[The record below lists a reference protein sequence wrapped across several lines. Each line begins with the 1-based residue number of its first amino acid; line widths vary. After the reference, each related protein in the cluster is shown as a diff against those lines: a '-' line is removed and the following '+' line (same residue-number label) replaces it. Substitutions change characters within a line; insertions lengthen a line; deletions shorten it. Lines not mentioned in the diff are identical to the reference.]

1 MKTITSATAFMAL
14 SLLLSV
20 PLFSQETN
28 KNDARRFLSR
38 GMSIFFSPV
47 YTSPMDKGA
56 DSLLFR
62 GSGAGIKFGGDYFFG
77 NVGLGVVSGFS
88 SSAADDALI
97 NDFLKRNS
105 IPQDQLVI
113 NKSSQQSMY
122 LLIGPSLRWGNSVQ
136 LFAHAKGGLF
146 INNGGLVNIQ
156 QKGAQ
161 RSIYRNEATTKSIYP
176 GFQAGLGIQYST
188 RSETWSFGFGA
199 DYMSTKTQMQNFDLR
214 RGGGVEGLKLS
225 RNISDLMAGISIRYN
240 IRSPRDAAS
249 GQATGRRTRDA
260 ASGLPTGRRS
270 TMSNRDAAS
279 GLPTG
284 RRSTMTN
291 RDAASGLPTGRRST
305 MTNRDAA
312 SGLPTGRRSSE
323 IITEEVEITESGAN
337 CGPVTQRVTNPDGS
351 TSEMTFACPDDA
363 AAYLRN
369 INGGMPNRISM
380 NVTVPKQTQGAT
392 FGEKVNQGL
401 QGPGGTNAGKQTQ
414 GATFG
419 EKVNAGLHAA
429 GGALAQGKNI
439 ISGNIGWATEGSTGI
454 VTNKTITKL
463 AGGSGGGAA
472 AASYAATGM
481 VVSNPSPG
489 IGSVLTLYSRE
500 AGSGMATGRR
510 DKGSGMATGRRQ
522 YQPLYQEGSGNACDT
537 CSTTVRLSSVQNNPY
552 FAGNDLAGENVQM
565 INGHNNPAFTE
576 SQMAGTMAKSGKGHD
591 QDCDG
596 LAGVDV
602 YLKNPYS
609 GAVLAK
615 TTTTACGDFFFANV
629 PDGDYAV
636 AVIGILGTKKGY
648 DYYKASASDM
658 RGIVETAPSALQLFL
673 NTGGKEEEPVQKAG
687 ISTSRSNIRNKT
699 LTIIEADTD
708 GDGEYEALR
717 ANATFSDG
725 SSADISSSIKKS
737 PASGGSPSLT
747 IDEAGT
753 QRRRVEVLKSNKTGN
768 PNARRLTGI
777 SVAGTGITLRATATF
792 SDGSSSD
799 ITESL
804 EVNNAHN
811 GVRQYSVMVSDVD
824 GDGHADAVLKTRTKS
839 NQTNER
845 MAANAEEEIWSPRS
859 NIKTIPVTTGDLDG
873 DGAADMIAGNN
884 GYDQTHRLTRGTKSG
899 GAMSRQAG
907 GPIGGIIVKGG
918 KNPGGQMRTMTTDE
932 NGMFEFTGLEA
943 GSYTFTVEQK
953 LIIND
958 ETFVSV
964 GDGSSSRAQDHNS
977 SRSNKSGIVAPD
989 GGGGS
994 GGSGGTKAQD
1004 HNSTRSNK
1012 TASIAAPDPGSG
1024 GGGGGGSKAQDHNS
1038 TRSNKTASVIDNDL
1052 DNGDGSFR
1060 KGDVKVTASQN
1071 TQSLRTISVQADLDG
1086 DGVYETDV
1094 TSKISDEL
1102 ILDKEGN
1109 LTEPQQ
1115 KAGISTSRSNIRN
1128 RSSLQPVTQT
1138 VFTGYGT
1145 TTING
1150 KEVEVKT
1157 VYKVVEKATSGLK
1170 DTLKTQVSIRPAKK
1184 YSPTV

>member
-1 MKTITSATAFMAL
+1 MKTITSATAFTAL

-28 KNDARRFLSR
+28 KNVARSYHSR

-62 GSGAGIKFGGDYFFG
+62 GSGAGMKFGGDYFFG
-77 NVGLGVVSGFS
+77 NVGLGLVSGFS

-105 IPQDQLVI
+105 IPQDLLVI
-113 NKSSQQSMY
+113 NKSSQQNMY
-122 LLIGPSLRWGNSVQ
+122 LLVGPSLRWGKSVQ

-176 GFQAGLGIQYST
+176 GFQTGVSIQYSNK
-188 RSETWSFGFGA
+188 SETWSFGFGA

-214 RGGGVEGLKLS
+214 RGGGVEGLQLS
-225 RNISDLMAGISIRYN
+225 RNISDLMAGISIRYT
-240 IRSPRDAAS
+240 IKSPRDAAS
-249 GQATGRRTRDA
+249 GLATGRRTRDAASGLATGRRTRDAASGLATGRRTRDA

-270 TMSNRDAAS
+270 A
-279 GLPTG
+279 G
-284 RRSTMTN
+284 
-291 RDAASGLPTGRRST
+291 
-305 MTNRDAA
+305 
-312 SGLPTGRRSSE
+312 
-323 IITEEVEITESGAN
+323 IVTEEVTITDVVEMPEPGSN

-363 AAYLRN
+363 AAYQRK
-369 INGGMPNRISM
+369 ISSDMPNRISM
-380 NVTVPKQTQGAT
+380 NRMAPKQTQGS
-392 FGEKVNQGL
+392 
-401 QGPGGTNAGKQTQ
+401 
-414 GATFG
+414 TFG

-429 GGALAQGKNI
+429 GGALAQGRNI
-439 ISGNIGWATEGSTGI
+439 ISGKISWASEGSTGI
-454 VTNKTITKL
+454 VTNKTVAKL
-463 AGGSGGGAA
+463 AGGPGGAA
-472 AASYAATGM
+472 AASYASTGM
-481 VVSNPSPG
+481 TVSNPSPG

-500 AGSGMATGRR
+500 AGSGMASGRR

-522 YQPLYQEGSGNACDT
+522 YQPFYREGSGNACDT
-537 CSTTVRLSSVQNNPY
+537 CSTTVRLSNVQNNPY
-552 FAGNDLAGENVQM
+552 FASNELAGEIVQTT
-565 INGHNNPAFTE
+565 NGHNNPAFTE
-576 SQMAGTMAKSGKGHD
+576 SQMAGTMAKTSGQPD

-602 YLKNPYS
+602 YLKDPYS

-629 PDGDYAV
+629 PDGDYMVVLA
-636 AVIGILGTKKGY
+636 AAFLSKKSY
-648 DYYKASASDM
+648 DMYNALATDM
-658 RGIVETAPSALQLFL
+658 RGRLETSPGALQLFL
-673 NTGGKEEEPVQKAG
+673 NTGGKEEESVQKAG

-737 PASGGSPSLT
+737 SVSGASPSLT

-753 QRRRVEVLKSNKTGN
+753 QRRRVEVLKSNKTGD
-768 PNARRLTGI
+768 PNANRLTGI
-777 SVAGTGITLRATATF
+777 IVTGKGAALRATATF

-811 GVRQYSVMVSDVD
+811 GVRQYSVMVTDVD

-873 DGAADMIAGNN
+873 DGEAELIG
-884 GYDQTHRLTRGTKSG
+884 GTLPG
-899 GAMSRQAG
+899 GAVISAAVSRQAG

-918 KNPGGQMRTMTTDE
+918 KNPGGQMRTLTTDE
-932 NGMFEFTGLEA
+932 NGEFEFTGLEA

-964 GDGSSSRAQDHNS
+964 GSSRAQDHNS
-977 SRSNKSGIVAPD
+977 SRSNKTASGVAPD
-989 GGGGS
+989 PGGNGGGS
-994 GGSGGTKAQD
+994 GGSKAQD

-1024 GGGGGGSKAQDHNS
+1024 GGGSGGSKAQDHNS
-1038 TRSNKTASVIDNDL
+1038 TRSNKTASVIDNEL
-1052 DNGDGSFR
+1052 NNGDGSFR

-1086 DGVYETDV
+1086 DGIYETDV
-1094 TSKISDEL
+1094 SSRISDEL
-1102 ILDKEGN
+1102 ILDKDGN

-1115 KAGISTSRSNIRN
+1115 KTGINTSRSNIRN

-1138 VFTGYGT
+1138 IFTGYGT

-1170 DTLKTQVSIRPAKK
+1170 DTLKTQV
-1184 YSPTV
+1184 

>member
-1 MKTITSATAFMAL
+1 MKTNATFMAL
-14 SLLLSV
+14 AAASLLLSV

-28 KNDARRFLSR
+28 KNDARSYHSR

-47 YTSPMDKGA
+47 YNSPMDKGT

-77 NVGLGVVSGFS
+77 NVGLGAVSGFS
-88 SSAADDALI
+88 SSVADDALI

-122 LLIGPSLRWGNSVQ
+122 LLLGPSLRWGKSVQ
-136 LFAHAKGGLF
+136 LLAHAKGGLF

-156 QKGAQ
+156 QKGAT

-176 GFQAGLGIQYST
+176 GFQTGLGVQYST
-188 RSETWSFGFGA
+188 KSDTWSFGFGA
-199 DYMSTKTQMQNFDLR
+199 DYMCTKTQVQNFDLR
-214 RGGGVEGLKLS
+214 RGSGIEGLKLS
-225 RNISDLMAGISIRYN
+225 RNISDLMAGISIRYT
-240 IRSPRDAAS
+240 IKSPRDAAS
-249 GQATGRRTRDA
+249 GQATGKRSREAGTGMATGRRSTMANRDAASGLATGRRTRDA

-270 TMSNRDAAS
+270 A
-279 GLPTG
+279 GLV
-284 RRSTMTN
+284 
-291 RDAASGLPTGRRST
+291 
-305 MTNRDAA
+305 
-312 SGLPTGRRSSE
+312 
-323 IITEEVEITESGAN
+323 TEEVTITDVVTMPEPGSN
-337 CGPVTQRVTNPDGS
+337 CGPVTQRVTNPDGTS
-351 TSEMTFACPDDA
+351 SEMTFACPDDA
-363 AAYLRN
+363 AAFQRN
-369 INGGMPNRISM
+369 MATGMPNRISM

-401 QGPGGTNAGKQTQ
+401 QGPGGSNAGKQTQ

-419 EKVNAGLHAA
+419 EKVNQGLHAA
-429 GGALAQGKNI
+429 GGALAQGSNI
-439 ISGNIGWATEGSTGI
+439 ISGNVSWATEGSTGI
-454 VTNKTITKL
+454 VTNKTVTKL

-489 IGSVLTLYSRE
+489 LGSVLTLYSRE
-500 AGSGMATGRR
+500 SGSGQASGRR
-510 DKGSGMATGRRQ
+510 DKGSGMSTGRRQ
-522 YQPLYQEGSGNACDT
+522 YQPLYREGSGSGCDT
-537 CSTTVRLSSVQNNPY
+537 CATTVRLSNVQNNPY
-552 FAGNDLAGENVQM
+552 FASNELAGENVEM
-565 INGHNNPAFTE
+565 VNGNNNPMYNE
-576 SQMAGTMAKSGKGHD
+576 SQNAGSMVKSSSGQPD

-596 LAGVDV
+596 LSGVNV
-602 YLKNPYS
+602 LLKDPWT
-609 GAVLAK
+609 GAVIAR
-615 TTTTACGDFFFANV
+615 TTTGACGDFFFANV
-629 PDGDYAV
+629 PDGDYMVVLA
-636 AVIGILGTKKGY
+636 AALLSKKSY
-648 DYYKASASDM
+648 DMYNALASEM
-658 RGIVETAPSALQLFL
+658 RGRLETSPGSLQVFI

-708 GDGEYEALR
+708 GDGDYEALR

-725 SSADISSSIKKS
+725 SSADISSSVKKS
-737 PASGGSPSLT
+737 PVSGASPSLT

-804 EVNNAHN
+804 EVINAHN
-811 GVRQYSVMVSDVD
+811 GVRQYSVTVTDLD

-845 MAANAEEEIWSPRS
+845 MAAGGTGEEIWSPRS
-859 NIKTIPVTTGDLDG
+859 NIKRIPVISGDLDG
-873 DGAADMIAGNN
+873 DGTAE
-884 GYDQTHRLTRGTKSG
+884 LLG
-899 GAMSRQAG
+899 GALPGGAVISAAISRQAG
-907 GPIGGIIVKGG
+907 TPIGGIIVKGG

-932 NGMFEFTGLEA
+932 DGMFEFTGLEA
-943 GSYTFTVEQK
+943 GNYTFTVEQK

-964 GDGSSSRAQDHNS
+964 GGSRAQDHNS
-977 SRSNKSGIVAPD
+977 SRSNKTASGIAPD
-989 GGGGS
+989 PGNGGGES
-994 GGSGGTKAQD
+994 SGTKAQD

-1012 TASIAAPDPGSG
+1012 TGNVAAPDPGSG

-1086 DGVYETDV
+1086 DGVFETDV
-1094 TSKISDEL
+1094 TTKISDEL
-1102 ILDKEGN
+1102 ILDKEGS

-1115 KAGISTSRSNIRN
+1115 KTGISTSRSNIRN

-1170 DTLKTQVSIRPAKK
+1170 DTLKTQV
-1184 YSPTV
+1184 

>member
-1 MKTITSATAFMAL
+1 MKTNATFMAFAAA
-14 SLLLSV
+14 SLLLSA

-47 YTSPMDKGA
+47 YNSPMDKGT

-77 NVGLGVVSGFS
+77 NVGLGMVSGFS

-122 LLIGPSLRWGNSVQ
+122 LLIGPSLRWGKSVQ

-156 QKGAQ
+156 QKGAT

-176 GFQAGLGIQYST
+176 GFQTGVGIQYSNK
-188 RSETWSFGFGA
+188 SDTWSFGFGA
-199 DYMSTKTQMQNFDLR
+199 DYMSTKTQVQNFDLR
-214 RGGGVEGLKLS
+214 RGGGFEGLKLS
-225 RNISDLMAGISIRYN
+225 RNISDLMAGVSIRYT
-240 IRSPRDAAS
+240 IKSPRDAAS
-249 GQATGRRTRDA
+249 GLATGRRTRDA

-279 GLPTG
+279 GLATG
-284 RRSTMTN
+284 RRT

-305 MTNRDAA
+305 MTTRDAA

-323 IITEEVEITESGAN
+323 IITEEVEIIESGAN

-363 AAYLRN
+363 AAYLRK

-401 QGPGGTNAGKQTQ
+401 QSAGGNNAGKQTQ

-439 ISGNIGWATEGSTGI
+439 ISGNVSWATEGSSGI
-454 VTNKTITKL
+454 VTNKTVTKL
-463 AGGSGGGAA
+463 AGGAGGGAA
-472 AASYAATGM
+472 QASYAATGM
-481 VVSNPSPG
+481 VVNNPSPG
-489 IGSVLTLYSRE
+489 IGSVLTLYSRD
-500 AGSGMATGRR
+500 ASSGQASGRR
-510 DKGSGMATGRRQ
+510 DKGSGQSTGRRQ
-522 YQPLYQEGSGNACDT
+522 YQPFYREGSGNACDT
-537 CSTTVRLSSVQNNPY
+537 CSTAVRLSSVQNNPY

-576 SQMAGTMAKSGKGHD
+576 SQMAGTMAKSGKGYD

-596 LAGVDV
+596 LAGLDV
-602 YLKNPYS
+602 YLKDPYS
-609 GAVLAK
+609 GAVVAK

-629 PDGDYAV
+629 PDGDYVV
-636 AVIGILGTKKGY
+636 ALTGTFLSRKGY
-648 DYYKASASDM
+648 QYYMAKSDM
-658 RGIVETAPSALQLFL
+658 RGMVESAPAALQLFL
-673 NTGGKEEEPVQKAG
+673 NTGGEEEEPVQKAG

-753 QRRRVEVLKSNKTGN
+753 QRRRVEVLKSNRSGN

-777 SVAGTGITLRATATF
+777 SVAGTGNTLRATATF

-811 GVRQYSVMVSDVD
+811 GVRQYSVTVTDLD

-845 MAANAEEEIWSPRS
+845 MAATADEEEIWSPRS
-859 NIKTIPVTTGDLDG
+859 NIKTIPVFTGDLDD
-873 DGAADMIAGNN
+873 DGTAE
-884 GYDQTHRLTRGTKSG
+884 LLG
-899 GAMSRQAG
+899 GALPGGAVISAAVSRQAG

-918 KNPGGQMRTMTTDE
+918 KNPGGQMRTTTTDE
-932 NGMFEFTGLEA
+932 NGEFEFTDLEE
-943 GSYTFTVEQK
+943 GSYSLSIEQK

-964 GDGSSSRAQDHNS
+964 GGGNRAQDHNS
-977 SRSNKSGIVAPD
+977 SRSNKSSSV
-989 GGGGS
+989 
-994 GGSGGTKAQD
+994 
-1004 HNSTRSNK
+1004 
-1012 TASIAAPDPGSG
+1012 APDPGSG
-1024 GGGGGGSKAQDHNS
+1024 GGGGGGNKAQDHNSSRSNKSSSVAPDPGSGGGGSGGSKAQDHNS

-1086 DGVYETDV
+1086 DGIYETDV

-1115 KAGISTSRSNIRN
+1115 KTGISTSRSNIRN

-1150 KEVEVKT
+1150 NEVEVKT